1 MKKTNM
7 PSRALSCAL
16 ACALA
21 FTMNPITALA
31 EDSSSAIVQEPQEAA
46 VQPERAESVVDEP
59 ETEAAPE
66 VQTPEVQTPVMH
78 SAEVPVA
85 VAAANTEDAAE
96 EEGQPEPAAS
106 AAPSEQKSDLE
117 IIAGSVALDETPATM
132 LGHNGLNYQVN
143 PDDPETVSLVGW
155 STAPTGAMVI
165 PAQIQTNTGTLAVTG
180 IVTGGGSLKI

>member
-59 ETEAAPE
+59 EAEAA
-66 VQTPEVQTPVMH
+66 PEVQTPVMH

-165 PAQIQTNTGTLAVTG
+165 PTQIQTNTGTLAVTG